1 MKKTT
6 KPEEEASGLQL
17 WVSQQQ
23 LATKPVVTQQTQ
35 VIQQIFAELKGES
48 GFVIDNDEDY
58 EFSGKL
64 LKHAMSER
72 KEYKKNAEAVTKPIN
87 SALRAFRSWHQ
98 PPIKA
103 WDEVIELL
111 KKAMGAYEQ
120 KKLEIQEAAALKL
133 AEAAEAGDF
142 EAAMEASQGLSEE
155 VPVLAGLSSR
165 EVFVPD
171 LDRVDLSQ
179 VPVPYLALDMDAVK
193 QYIKEFVDRKETP
206 VDLPGLPFKREI
218 RVVGTAGGR
227 K

>member
-6 KPEEEASGLQL
+6 KPAEGTNGLQL

-23 LATKPVVTQQTQ
+23 LATQPVVTKQTQ
-35 VIQQIFAELKGES
+35 VVQQIFAELQGES
-48 GFVIDNDEDY
+48 GFVIENDDDY
-58 EFSGKL
+58 EFAGKL
-64 LKHAMSER
+64 LKHSMSEL
-72 KEYKKNAEAVTKPIN
+72 KEVKKNKEAVTKPIN
-87 SALRAFRSWHQ
+87 AALRAFSSWHQ

-103 WDEVIELL
+103 WEAVIALL
-111 KKAMGAYEQ
+111 KKALGAYEQ
-120 KKLEIQEAAALKL
+120 KKLEIQEAAALQL

-142 EAAMEASQGLSEE
+142 EAAMEASQGLAEE
-155 VPVLAGLSSR
+155 VPVIAGLSSR

-171 LDRVDLSQ
+171 LERVDLSK
-179 VPVPYLALDMDAVK
+179 VPVQYLALDMDAVK

>member
-1 MKKTT
+1 M
-6 KPEEEASGLQL
+6 QL

-23 LATKPVVTQQTQ
+23 LVTQPVVTQQTQ
-35 VIQQIFAELKGES
+35 VVQQIFAELQGES
-48 GFVIDNDEDY
+48 GFVIDNDDDY
-58 EFSGKL
+58 EFAGKL
-64 LKHAMSER
+64 LQHSMSEL
-72 KEYKKNAEAVTKPIN
+72 KEFKKNKEAVTKPIN
-87 SALRAFRSWHQ
+87 AALRAFQSWHQ

-103 WDEVIELL
+103 WESVITLL
-111 KKAMGAYEQ
+111 KRALGAYEQ

-155 VPVLAGLSSR
+155 VPVLEGLSSR

>member
-6 KPEEEASGLQL
+6 KPAEEASGLQL

-23 LATKPVVTQQTQ
+23 LATQPVVTKQKQ
-35 VIQQIFAELKGES
+35 VIQQIFAELQGES
-48 GFVIDNDEDY
+48 GFVIENDDDY

-64 LKHAMSER
+64 LKHSMSER
-72 KEYKKNAEAVTKPIN
+72 KELKKKAEAVTKPIN
-87 SALRAFRSWHQ
+87 AALRAFRSWHQ

-103 WDEVIELL
+103 WDAVIELL
-111 KKAMGAYEQ
+111 KQAMGEYEH
-120 KKLEIQEAAALKL
+120 KKLKIREEAALQL

-142 EAAMEASQGLSEE
+142 EAAMEASQGLAEE
-155 VPVLAGLSSR
+155 VPVLEGLSSR

-171 LDRVDLSQ
+171 LERVDLSK
-179 VPVPYLALDMDAVK
+179 VPVQYLALDMDAVK